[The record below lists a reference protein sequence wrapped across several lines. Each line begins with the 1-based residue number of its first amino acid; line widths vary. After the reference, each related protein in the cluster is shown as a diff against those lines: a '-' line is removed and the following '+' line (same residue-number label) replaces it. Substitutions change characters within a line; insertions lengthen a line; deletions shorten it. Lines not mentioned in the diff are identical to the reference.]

1 MARAMRHL
9 TRCATTAIAA
19 RKAQRTVSAD
29 VVEPPFRQAHRSDI
43 WRCAMKRLVKQI
55 PHVLLVA
62 LATLTTAEAVAARTL
77 HQETPQAHDDSDTLY
92 SRMVAPGGSG

>member
-19 RKAQRTVSAD
+19 RKAQGTVSAN
-29 VVEPPFRQAHRSDI
+29 VVEPLFRQVHRSDI
-43 WRCAMKRLVKQI
+43 WRCAMKRLVKRI
-55 PHVLLVA
+55 ALAVLVA
-62 LATLTTAEAVAARTL
+62 LATLTTVEAVAARTL
-77 HQETPQAHDDSDTLY
+77 HQETPQVHDDSDTLY